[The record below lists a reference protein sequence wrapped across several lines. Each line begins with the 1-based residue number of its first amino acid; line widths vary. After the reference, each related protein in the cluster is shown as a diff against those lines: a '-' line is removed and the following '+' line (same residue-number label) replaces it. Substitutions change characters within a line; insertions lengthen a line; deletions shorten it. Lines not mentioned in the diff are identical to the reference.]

1 MHTVTMFMANNMIID
16 RLFEE
21 VQKLGPICVGLDTDL
36 SYIPEHLNSI
46 ESIADRVFKFN
57 KDIIDSTEDLVA
69 VYKLQI
75 AYYEALGV
83 EGLMAYK
90 KTLEYLRVKNKLSIG
105 DIKRSDIAKT
115 AEMYAKA
122 HFEGDFEADFITLS
136 PFMGYD
142 SIKPYLSYLE
152 SGEKGIFVLLRTS
165 NPGALDIEYLESKG
179 ETLYNIIGDNLDK
192 IAEKYIG
199 DYGYSSLGFVVGD
212 NIMDSGE
219 QDDIR
224 KRFPRTF
231 FLIPGYGAQG
241 GKASTVRK
249 LLNELN
255 GGVVNSSRGIIT
267 SHIKHKDE
275 ADYDDKNYT
284 KYIREAVLKMKED
297 ICG

>member
-1 MHTVTMFMANNMIID
+1 MVNNMIID
-16 RLFEE
+16 KLFEE
-21 VQKLGPICVGLDTDL
+21 VQKFGPICVGLDTDL
-36 SYIPEHLNSI
+36 SYIPEHLSKI
-46 ESIADRVFKFN
+46 ENISDRVFSFN
-57 KDIIDSTEDLVA
+57 KDIIDATEDLVS

-83 EGLMAYK
+83 DGLIAYK
-90 KTLEYLRVKNKLSIG
+90 RTLEYLKSKDKLSIG

-142 SIKPYLSYLE
+142 SIKPYLPYLE

-179 ETLYNIIGDNLDK
+179 ETVYNIIGDNLDK

-199 DYGYSSLGFVVGD
+199 DYGYSALGFVVGD

-224 KRFPRTF
+224 KRFPRQF

-241 GKASTVRK
+241 GKASTVKK
-249 LLNELN
+249 LLNDLN

-267 SHIKHKDE
+267 SHMKHMDDD
-275 ADYDDKNYT
+275 DYKSENYT
-284 KYIREAVLKMKED
+284 KYIRDAVLNMKED
-297 ICG
+297 ICAK

>member
-1 MHTVTMFMANNMIID
+1 MIID
-16 RLFEE
+16 
-21 VQKLGPICVGLDTDL
+21 KLSERINERSIVCVGLDT
-36 SYIPEHLNSI
+36 STNYVPENMKKGKKVSEYLF
-46 ESIADRVFKFN
+46 DFN
-57 KDIIDSTEDLVA
+57 KEIIDNTKDLVA
-69 VYKLQI
+69 CFKVQI

-83 EGLMAYK
+83 EGLLAYK
-90 KTLEYLRVKNKLSIG
+90 KTLEYLREKNKLSIG

-142 SIKPYLSYLE
+142 SIKPYLPYLE

-179 ETLYNIIGDNLDK
+179 ETLYNIIGDNLSK
-192 IAEKYIG
+192 IADKYIG

-219 QDDIR
+219 QDEIR
-224 KRFPRTF
+224 KRFPREF
-231 FLIPGYGAQG
+231 FLVPGYGAQG
-241 GKASTVRK
+241 GKASSVRR

-255 GGVVNSSRGIIT
+255 GGIVNSSRGIIT
-267 SHIKHKDE
+267 SHMKHMDD
-275 ADYDDKNYT
+275 ADYEAQNYV
-284 KYIREAVLKMKED
+284 KYIREAVIRMKED

>member
-1 MHTVTMFMANNMIID
+1 MVNSMIID
-16 RLFEE
+16 KLFEE
-21 VQKLGPICVGLDTDL
+21 VQKFGPICVGLDTDL
-36 SYIPEHLNSI
+36 SYIPEHLSKI
-46 ESIADRVFKFN
+46 ENISDRVFSFN
-57 KDIIDSTEDLVA
+57 KDIIDATEDLVS

-83 EGLMAYK
+83 DGLIAYK
-90 KTLEYLRVKNKLSIG
+90 RTLEYLKSKNKLSIG

-142 SIKPYLSYLE
+142 SIKPYLPYLE
-152 SGEKGIFVLLRTS
+152 SGKKGIFVLLRTS

-179 ETLYNIIGDNLDK
+179 ETVYNIIGDNLDK

-199 DYGYSSLGFVVGD
+199 DYGYSALGFVVGD

-224 KRFPRTF
+224 KRFPRQF

-241 GKASTVRK
+241 GKASTVKK
-249 LLNELN
+249 LLNDLN

-267 SHIKHKDE
+267 SHMKHMDDD
-275 ADYDDKNYT
+275 DYKSENYT
-284 KYIREAVLKMKED
+284 KYIRDAVLNMKED
-297 ICG
+297 ICAK